1 MGWVY
6 LLTCAD
12 GAFYVGSTRDL
23 EQRLEEHSTSKTG
36 FTSRRRPVTLAWC
49 AELDI
54 ADAYAI
60 ERRIHGWSRRKK
72 QALIDGDI
80 ELLKALAKRGVRS
93 DGGGSSVPEE
103 HGSGANPASRR
114 ATSQSEGDASRP
126 S

>member
-1 MGWVY
+1 MAWVY
-6 LLTCAD
+6 LLKCAD

-23 EQRLEEHSTSKTG
+23 EQRLEEHSTSKVG

-49 AELDI
+49 AELDL

-72 QALIDGDI
+72 QALVDGDI
-80 ELLKALAKRGVRS
+80 ELLKALAKRGGH
-93 DGGGSSVPEE
+93 GGG
-103 HGSGANPASRR
+103 
-114 ATSQSEGDASRP
+114 DP

>member
-1 MGWVY
+1 MAWVY
-6 LLTCAD
+6 LLKCVD
-12 GAFYVGSTRDL
+12 GTFYVGSTRNL
-23 EQRLEEHSTSKTG
+23 EQRLEEHSTSNVG

-49 AELDI
+49 AELDL

-80 ELLKALAKRGVRS
+80 ELLKALARRGVRS
-93 DGGGSSVPEE
+93 GVG
-103 HGSGANPASRR
+103 
-114 ATSQSEGDASRP
+114 P